1 MQRRDFIG
9 LIGATAL
16 SIPRPG
22 YTQTQTD
29 MPLVGFLLV
38 QKLETSVAKDRI
50 TVLRKGLQEE
60 GFIERTNY
68 SLAVR
73 SAEGDVDR
81 YPQFARE
88 LGALNAR
95 VIVVSGSLYG
105 LVDSVLC
112 TAGSYRGQKT
122 PSNIARQCE
131 KAHPK
136 ADRLL
141 QGACPKSGAPRHHSA
156 RQRGAGDAGE
166 RCPAKGVGPVGL

>member
-1 MQRRDFIG
+1 MQRRDFLG

-16 SIPRPG
+16 SIPRRG
-22 YTQTQTD
+22 YAQKKTD

-60 GFIERTNY
+60 GFIEGTNY

-73 SAEGDVDR
+73 SAEGDLDR
-81 YPQFARE
+81 YPQLARE

-95 VIVVSGSLYG
+95 VIVVHGSLYG

-112 TAGSYRGQKT
+112 TAGSYRGQAT
-122 PSNIARQCE
+122 PANIARQCE
-131 KAHPK
+131 VFHEFRRSFP
-136 ADRLL
+136 
-141 QGACPKSGAPRHHSA
+141 
-156 RQRGAGDAGE
+156 E
-166 RCPAKGVGPVGL
+166 RKNYSITTPAMANSSSWVSRWKYFWLRPDLT